1 MVTKF
6 EEQFTKYEIAR
17 ILGARALQI
26 AMNAPILVNLSE
38 EKLKEMRYD
47 SLEIAKLELEQNV
60 LPISV
65 KRPMPKR
72 IETKLEQ
79 ERKKIE
85 KEEKIEEK
93 IDVEKVEE
101 KVEEEIKEQSEIM
114 ELTKTEDDDAE
125 PEVSAT
131 EEEGV

>member
-1 MVTKF
+1 MLRKF
-6 EEQFTKYEIAR
+6 EEKFTKYEVAR

-26 AMNAPILVNLSE
+26 AMNAPILVKISD
-38 EKLKEMRYD
+38 EKLKEIKYNP
-47 SLEIAKLELEQNV
+47 LEIAKIELEEDV

-65 KRPMPKR
+65 KRPMPKK
-72 IETKLEQ
+72 IESKLEA

-85 KEEKIEEK
+85 KEEKAKVDTEK
-93 IDVEKVEE
+93 IEE

-114 ELTKTEDDDAE
+114 ELAEDTEE
-125 PEVSAT
+125 SVEETST

>member
-1 MVTKF
+1 MLRKF
-6 EEQFTKYEIAR
+6 EENFTKYEVAR

-26 AMNAPILVNLSE
+26 AMNAPILVKISD
-38 EKLKEMRYD
+38 EKLKEIKYNP
-47 SLEIAKLELEQNV
+47 LEIAKIELEEDV

-65 KRPMPKR
+65 KRPMPKK
-72 IETKLEQ
+72 IESKLES

-85 KEEKIEEK
+85 KEEKAKVDTEK
-93 IDVEKVEE
+93 IEE

-114 ELTKTEDDDAE
+114 ELAEDTEE
-125 PEVSAT
+125 SVEETST

>member
-1 MVTKF
+1 MLRSF
-6 EEQFTKYEIAR
+6 EEQFTKYEVAR

-47 SLEIAKLELEQNV
+47 SLEIAKLELQEGV

-72 IETKLEQ
+72 IESKLEQ

-93 IDVEKVEE
+93 VDVEKVEE

-114 ELTKTEDDDAE
+114 ELAKTEDDEAE
-125 PEVSAT
+125 VEAATT

>member
-1 MVTKF
+1 MKLL
-6 EEQFTKYEIAR
+6 EENKDFTKYEIAR

-26 AMNAPILVNLSE
+26 AMNAPVLVKISE
-38 EKLKEMRYD
+38 EKLKEIRYD
-47 SLEIAKLELEQNV
+47 SLEIAKIELQEEV
-60 LPISV
+60 LPISI

-85 KEEKIEEK
+85 KEQKIEEK
-93 IDVEKVEE
+93 VDVEKVAE
-101 KVEEEIKEQSEIM
+101 VAEEEIKEQSEIM
-114 ELTKTEDDDAE
+114 ELAKDVEE
-125 PEVSAT
+125 EVVEEVS

>member
-1 MVTKF
+1 MLRKF
-6 EEQFTKYEIAR
+6 EENFTKYEVAR

-26 AMNAPILVNLSE
+26 AMNAPILVKISD
-38 EKLKEMRYD
+38 EKLKEIKYNP
-47 SLEIAKLELEQNV
+47 LEIAKIELEEDV

-65 KRPMPKR
+65 KRPMPKK
-72 IETKLEQ
+72 IESKLES

-85 KEEKIEEK
+85 KEEKAKVDTEK
-93 IDVEKVEE
+93 IEE

-114 ELTKTEDDDAE
+114 ELAEDTEE
-125 PEVSAT
+125 SIEETST

>member
-1 MVTKF
+1 MLRKF
-6 EEQFTKYEIAR
+6 EEKFTKYEVAR

-26 AMNAPILVNLSE
+26 AMNAPILVKISD
-38 EKLKEMRYD
+38 EKLKEIKYNP
-47 SLEIAKLELEQNV
+47 LEIAKIELEEDV

-65 KRPMPKR
+65 KRPMPKK
-72 IETKLEQ
+72 IESKLES

-85 KEEKIEEK
+85 KEEKAKVDTEK
-93 IDVEKVEE
+93 IEE

-114 ELTKTEDDDAE
+114 ELAEDTEE
-125 PEVSAT
+125 SVEETST